1 MYTMLCVYFYLK
13 RKDQILSLTVNYSR
27 VLNTMFEQ
35 NKKEIKVGW
44 RKLFDMELH
53 ELYHL
58 IETSVTNWRATV
70 TIGTEPQTTSKRRA
84 QTWEVYRTRMHD
96 RKSAFV
102 SALLEEFK
110 CWIFEHSLYCPDLAP
125 GDYHLFLCVKKF
137 LAGQRL
143 RCDQD
148 RKHVLQDWLEGLA
161 ANLFEEGIQKL
172 VPR

>member
-58 IETSVTNWRATV
+58 IETSVTN
-70 TIGTEPQTTSKRRA
+70 
-84 QTWEVYRTRMHD
+84 
-96 RKSAFV
+96 
-102 SALLEEFK
+102 
-110 CWIFEHSLYCPDLAP
+110 
-125 GDYHLFLCVKKF
+125 
-137 LAGQRL
+137 
-143 RCDQD
+143 
-148 RKHVLQDWLEGLA
+148 
-161 ANLFEEGIQKL
+161 
-172 VPR
+172 